1 MTTIKLGDDG
11 SEKESS
17 TEIAMII
24 SIICAVLTYMFVFIY
39 GAQVMQGVMEE
50 KASRIV
56 EVIISSVRPFELML
70 GKIIGIALVALTQ
83 VALWIIL
90 TGVIVTALKAGFTGG
105 VDQATQ
111 MQALD
116 MAAGSM
122 DLESGAVQAD
132 GFNMDGLLSSIN
144 NLNPLR
150 TVFLFILY
158 FIGGYMIYSSLYAA
172 IGAAVD
178 NQTDTQQFM
187 MPITI
192 PILIAFYVAIAA
204 FRNPHSDLV
213 FWFSMIPLTSP
224 IVMMARVPFDVPIW
238 EILVS
243 LVVLYASFVFTTWFA
258 ARIYRVGILMYG
270 KKVTYKELW
279 KWFRYSDK

>member
-1 MTTIKLGDDG
+1 
-11 SEKESS
+11 
-17 TEIAMII
+17 
-24 SIICAVLTYMFVFIY
+24 
-39 GAQVMQGVMEE
+39 MQGVMEE

-90 TGVIVTALKAGFTGG
+90 TGVIVTAIKAGFTGG
-105 VDQATQ
+105 IDQATQ

-122 DLESGAVQAD
+122 DLESGAAQAD
-132 GFNMDGLLSSIN
+132 GFNIDGLLSSIN
-144 NLNPLR
+144 SLNPLR

-224 IVMMARVPFDVPIW
+224 IVMMARVPFDVPLW
-238 EILVS
+238 EIIVS
-243 LVVLYASFVFTTWFA
+243 LLVLYASFVFTTWFA